1 MLRKLIR
8 ILFNRNTTVI
18 LMLLF
23 QIAFLV
29 LTILFLSQN
38 YLSVYLGLIVLNIIL
53 VIYISNTSE
62 SPEYKLP
69 WIIAMLIFPLFAGL
83 GYLLVKADIGH
94 KKFEENYARRVQETK
109 KYLPQDSH
117 TMQQLHELNASHA
130 NLSKYLLN
138 YASYPVYRN
147 YYSEFFPIGEEMFEA
162 MKKEIQKAKHY
173 IFLEFFIIDKG
184 TMWEELLEI
193 LKEKASQGID
203 VRIMYDGFGTEFIM
217 PMKYFANLE
226 KNYHIQCKVFNHFK
240 PFLTSSQ
247 NNRDHRKI
255 LVIDGHTAFT
265 GGINIADEYV
275 NRIVRF
281 GHWKDGGMLCRGETA
296 WSFVV
301 MFLQMWNLSDI
312 ENEDLEYYKPQEIY
326 PSNYDGFIQP
336 YGDSPMD
343 CEHIGKSVYIDIIN
357 NAKDY
362 VYIMTPYLILDHE
375 MITALGLA
383 AKKGVDVRI
392 LTPHIPDKW
401 YVYSIAWSY
410 YKELLEQHVRIFEY
424 ESGFVHAKNFSSDN
438 NIGVVGT
445 INLDYRSLYLHF
457 ECATILYNSQTV
469 KDIRKDFE
477 ASLEKSIEISL
488 EDCKKRSLPKRIMSS
503 ILRIF
508 APLL

>member
-1 MLRKLIR
+1 
-8 ILFNRNTTVI
+8 
-18 LMLLF
+18 
-23 QIAFLV
+23 
-29 LTILFLSQN
+29 
-38 YLSVYLGLIVLNIIL
+38 LNIIL

-62 SPEYKLP
+62 NPDYKLP
-69 WIIAMLIFPLFAGL
+69 WIIAMLVFPLFAGL
-83 GYLLVKADIGH
+83 AYLLVKTDIGH
-94 KKFEENYARRVQETK
+94 KSFKKNYARRVKETK
-109 KYLPQDSH
+109 KYLLQDTH
-117 TMQQLHELNASHA
+117 VIQQLQERNIAQA

-138 YASYPVYRN
+138 YGSYPVYRN
-147 YYSEFFPIGEEMFEA
+147 YNSEFFPIGEKMFEA
-162 MKKEIQKAKHY
+162 MKQEIKKAKYY
-173 IFLEFFIIDKG
+173 IFLEFFIIDQG
-184 TMWEELLEI
+184 SMWEELLEI

-203 VRIMYDGFGTEFIM
+203 VRIMYDGFGTEFVM
-217 PMKYFANLE
+217 PMRYFTDLE
-226 KNYHIQCKVFNHFK
+226 KYHIQCKVFNNFK

-275 NRIVRF
+275 NRKVRF
-281 GHWKDGGMLCRGETA
+281 GHWKDGGILCRGETA
-296 WSFVV
+296 WSFVI
-301 MFLQMWNLSDI
+301 MFLQLWH
-312 ENEDLEYYKPQEIY
+312 LEETDNGELEKYRPKEIY

-336 YGDSPMD
+336 YSDSPTD
-343 CEHIGKSVYIDIIN
+343 GEYVGKSVYLDIIN

-401 YVYSIAWSY
+401 YVYSIAWGY
-410 YKELLEQHVRIFEY
+410 YRELLEQHVRIFEY
-424 ESGFVHAKNFSSDN
+424 ESGFVHAKNFSSDDA
-438 NIGVVGT
+438 IGVVGT

-457 ECATILYNSQTV
+457 ECAAVLYGCQTV

-488 EDCKKRSLPKRIMSS
+488 EDCQKRALPKRVVSS